1 MMQQENQDFD
11 ELVEVSDENSSTE
24 IGTEA
29 GNDEDT
35 IVCEE
40 EDEKTHTEQM
50 CASEDDAPENTE
62 DLKKEMRIGDV
73 LDVLNEL
80 KEQNKELLAAVNEIR
95 KEKTVYESYQ
105 QNLKDFKDT
114 FEMFQKQL
122 PQLIIQLRSDLKTG
136 PGTDYRKIIE
146 EAAENYKYLKKAI
159 ANDINK
165 AIETWNKVRGGEKE
179 YRKTERLLLL
189 IVIMQI
195 AITIIL
201 LSNYFLGA

>member
-1 MMQQENQDFD
+1 
-11 ELVEVSDENSSTE
+11 
-24 IGTEA
+24 
-29 GNDEDT
+29 
-35 IVCEE
+35 
-40 EDEKTHTEQM
+40 M
-50 CASEDDAPENTE
+50 CASEDEAPENAE
-62 DLKKEMRIGDV
+62 DLKKDMPIGAV

-114 FEMFQKQL
+114 FEMFQEQL
-122 PQLIIQLRSDLKTG
+122 PQVIIQLRSDLKTG

-165 AIETWNKVRGGEKE
+165 AIETWNKVRCGEKE
-179 YRKTERLLLL
+179 YRKTELLLLL

-201 LSNYFLGA
+201 LKNYFLGA